1 MKLEVLWFQDTLVP
15 SLEQKSSLCFLIY
28 FSSLEPMNT
37 SCQIKILRN
46 PISARLIAHSF
57 FRVWLKSGC
66 STKYFS
72 MNMFPQCWMTMGKA
86 KVRWVA
92 FCRSLPRGEFL
103 CEALHHWSATAK
115 EEMPLVM
122 IFDDLWWFLNFWS
135 WMIVDLWSLMIF
147 ELLIFDDRWS
157 LIFDDLWTFDILIF
171 DLGKRK
177 LFWVQLKQGNLTDL
191 MFNLTAAQM

>member
-57 FRVWLKSGC
+57 FRVWLNLGC

-72 MNMFPQCWMTMGKA
+72 MNMFPQSRMTRCGKQRSDELHFA
-86 KVRWVA
+86 EVCQEGSSSVRLCTTGLPLPKKR
-92 FCRSLPRGEFL
+92 CR
-103 CEALHHWSATAK
+103 
-115 EEMPLVM
+115 
-122 IFDDLWWFLNFWS
+122 WW
-135 WMIVDLWSLMIF
+135 WSLMT
-147 ELLIFDDRWS
+147 FDDFWTFDLEWS
-157 LIFDDLWTFDILIF
+157 LIFDDLWTFDLWWPLIF
-171 DLGKRK
+171 DLWWSMN
-177 LFWVQLKQGNLTDL
+177 FWYFDL
-191 MFNLTAAQM
+191 WSW

>member
-57 FRVWLKSGC
+57 FRVWLNLGC

-72 MNMFPQCWMTMGKA
+72 MNMFPQCRMTMGKA

-103 CEALHHWSATAK
+103 CEALHHWSATANQ
-115 EEMPLVM
+115 EMLLVM
-122 IFDDLWWFLNFWS
+122 IFEFE
-135 WMIVDLWSLMIF
+135 DLWSWWEKIILGSTKTR
-147 ELLIFDDRWS
+147 EFDWS
-157 LIFDDLWTFDILIF
+157 H
-171 DLGKRK
+171 
-177 LFWVQLKQGNLTDL
+177 VQLDNSSNVTPTRTSILWVTHQMSCKKEIW
-191 MFNLTAAQM
+191 FNCALRVN

>member
-72 MNMFPQCWMTMGKA
+72 MNMFPQCRMTMWKA

-135 WMIVDLWSLMIF
+135 WMIVDLWWSLNFWSLMTVDLWSLMIY
-147 ELLIFDDRWS
+147 ELLIFWS
-157 LIFDDLWTFDILIF
+157 LILVRENYS
-171 DLGKRK
+171 G
-177 LFWVQLKQGNLTDL
+177 
-191 MFNLTAAQM
+191 FN

>member
-1 MKLEVLWFQDTLVP
+1 MVWNGEKIGQITFFQGSRFNLATILGQFVLVFLVVQLYV
-15 SLEQKSSLCFLIY
+15 SLVLIY
-28 FSSLEPMNT
+28 FASLEPMNT

-72 MNMFPQCWMTMGKA
+72 MNMFPQCRMTMGKA

-103 CEALHHWSATAK
+103 CEALHHWSATANQ
-115 EEMPLVM
+115 EMPLVM

-135 WMIVDLWSLMIF
+135 WMIVDLWTF
-147 ELLIFDDRWS
+147 
-157 LIFDDLWTFDILIF
+157 DLWWPLIF
-171 DLGKRK
+171 DLWWS
-177 LFWVQLKQGNLTDL
+177 LNFWYFDL
-191 MFNLTAAQM
+191 WSW